1 MCRDQGICKDGNT
14 KARTTMIELA
24 WLWLQLESPL
34 SAWFRQRVGSLK
46 GWAYHHRGHGP
57 QAIALWRYLVPAG
70 AALKKE

>member
-1 MCRDQGICKDGNT
+1 MCKDGNT

-46 GWAYHHRGHGP
+46 VGRITIVAKARKLLRCGATWCRP
-57 QAIALWRYLVPAG
+57 ALLSRRSNAEKG
-70 AALKKE
+70 